1 MPTLLCVP
9 IMVRS
14 VESAHAI
21 AIQAR
26 EHGADLVEYR
36 VDELFNG
43 PEDEGLVLRLVADSP
58 LPCILTCRPTW
69 EGGHYDGED
78 AARIALFERLGAAER
93 PPRYI
98 DVELAAYTRSANL
111 RQKVNLAVEHPK
123 QQRDLRTTLI
133 LSTHDFAGR
142 PADLT
147 RRMLAMGAEP
157 AAGIH
162 KVAFRARSLRDNL
175 ELFDLLT
182 DRTKP
187 TIALGMGEFGL
198 ASRVLAPKFGG
209 FLTFASLRPE
219 ETTAPGQ
226 PTLTELLGTYR
237 FREIGPATKVY
248 GIVGWPVGH
257 SMSPLIHNAGFA
269 EVGHDGVYVPLP
281 IAAGGPGLTDGSDA
295 ASGASDPEASY
306 ASFKATMLELVHHPR
321 LDFAG
326 CSMTMPH
333 KENLVRLAL
342 EQGWTLDDAS
352 AQSRTANTLRI
363 ERSAKGA
370 VAGASVANTDA
381 AAALACLVGQLGGLA
396 GRRIAV
402 LGAGGVARAI
412 AFALASAGAS
422 VEIFNRSRPRAEA
435 IARDVSEA
443 IPGVGP
449 IGVEDWEARTG
460 AEAEAFINCTSIGMT
475 GGPAP
480 DASPLPAEV
489 LAHGNRVAMETVYHP
504 VRTRMLSEARDAG
517 WRTIDGVEM
526 FVGQGVRQFELWT
539 GLPAPHALF
548 RRLVRGALHG

>member
-1 MPTLLCVP
+1 MATLLCVP

-14 VESAHAI
+14 VESAHAD
-21 AIQAR
+21 AVVAR

-36 VDELFNG
+36 VDELFHG
-43 PEDEGLVLRLVADSP
+43 SEDEPLILRLVESSP

-69 EGGHYDGED
+69 EGGLYDGED
-78 AARIALFERLGAAER
+78 AARIALFERLGTADR
-93 PPRYI
+93 PPRYL
-98 DVELAAYTRSANL
+98 DVERAAYTRSANL

-157 AAGIH
+157 AAGVH

-175 ELFDLLT
+175 ELFDLLAE
-182 DRTKP
+182 RTKP

-226 PTLTELLGTYR
+226 PTLTDLLGTYR
-237 FREIGPATKVY
+237 FREIGPATRVY

-257 SMSPLIHNAGFA
+257 SMSPLVHNAGFS

-281 IAAGGPGLTDGSDA
+281 IASHEPGQGAAADA
-295 ASGASDPEASY
+295 EATY
-306 ASFKATMLELVHHPR
+306 ASFKATMLELIHHPR

-326 CSMTMPH
+326 CSVTMPH
-333 KENLVRLAL
+333 KQNLVRLAR
-342 EQGWTLDDAS
+342 EQGWSLDEAS
-352 AQSRTANTLRI
+352 AQSRTANTLCI
-363 ERSAKGA
+363 ERSGDGS
-370 VAGASVANTDA
+370 VAQASVANTDA
-381 AAALACLVGQLGGLA
+381 AAALACLVGELGGLA
-396 GRRIAV
+396 GRRIGV

-412 AFALASAGAS
+412 VFGLAGAGAS

-435 IARDVSEA
+435 IAQDVSEA

-449 IGVEDWEARTG
+449 VGVEDWEARIG
-460 AEAEAFINCTSIGMT
+460 AEAEAFINCTSVGMT

-480 DASPLPAEV
+480 DESPLPPDA
-489 LAHGNRVAMETVYHP
+489 LARGNKLVMETVYHP
-504 VRTRMLSEARDAG
+504 VRTKLLSEAQDAG

-526 FVGQGVRQFELWT
+526 FVGQGARQFELWT
-539 GLPAPHALF
+539 GVPAPCTLF
-548 RRLVRGALHG
+548 RRLVREALQG